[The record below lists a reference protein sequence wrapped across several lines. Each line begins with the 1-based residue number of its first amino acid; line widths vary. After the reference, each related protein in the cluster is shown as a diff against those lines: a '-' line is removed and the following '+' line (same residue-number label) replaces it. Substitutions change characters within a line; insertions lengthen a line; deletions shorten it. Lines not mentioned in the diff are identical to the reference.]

1 MRLLRIGARLLAAVP
16 VALGVAV
23 IVFFFLRLLPGDP
36 VEIMLGDAA
45 ARTSDIDALRRQMNL
60 DEPLLVQLVQFLG
73 GVATGD
79 FGHSIVRN
87 RPVADLVWATVPATL
102 ELTFATILVGTL
114 IALPIGVLSAVRRGS
129 LFDRLMMSG
138 AMLGVSMPAFWFGL
152 ILILVFS
159 VMLGWLPTSGRLDP
173 GMDIHAR
180 TGFMVLDALLS
191 RDLVALR
198 SALLHLVLPAV
209 TLGVVFAAILVRVIR
224 SSMVEALK
232 MDYVT
237 VARAKGATPWSVV
250 VRHALRN
257 ALIPAITVAGLEV
270 GALLGGNMI
279 VETIF
284 AWPGLGRLVV
294 SSIFARDYVVVQA
307 AVMLYA
313 FTYVAANLIVDVLYT
328 VLNPRIELT

>member
-79 FGHSIVRN
+79 FGHSIVRS